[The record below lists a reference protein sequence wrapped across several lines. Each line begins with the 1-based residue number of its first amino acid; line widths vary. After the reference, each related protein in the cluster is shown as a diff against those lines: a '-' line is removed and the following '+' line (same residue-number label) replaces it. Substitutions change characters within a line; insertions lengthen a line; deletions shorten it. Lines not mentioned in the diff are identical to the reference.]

1 MRNRLTRLLLSSM
14 AAVVAVTCPLIL
26 HAQYVYVN
34 DNNFNSGANTATA
47 YKVVTGPALSMLT
60 GSPYATFGTG
70 LGKFFAPLQ
79 EVAIDYGTSYKKCL
93 FVSDP
98 LTTSSFPNG
107 DIAAFRINPGTGAL
121 TLVGNFVDPT
131 DTSGANNLGISLA
144 IDRRVG
150 FPYLFAAF
158 SGEFEIAYFKVN
170 PATCKLTWVS
180 STTAV
185 GISGASPVQG
195 LAVSRTGPHV
205 VVASYG
211 DGSIQSFKVTGS
223 TLTPTPIVTSTGYT
237 NQAALPEGVDIT
249 QNGKFAV
256 FGDNQPSGTEVEV
269 AKILTSGALSATV
282 DYGGPANASGVN
294 LGPGVN
300 SQNVWI
306 SPGLVSGKN
315 YLYITNDYSNQV
327 TTAKLSTAGIVSAL
341 SATACTGTFTNP
353 TTLNPGSWNFP
364 AGLHTVTTTGS
375 GAALV
380 VAEFGSPSSVALL
393 RIQNPSGCT
402 KEITTSPYS
411 DGNSNSGLFS
421 LDVFPSRS
429 Y

>member
-1 MRNRLTRLLLSSM
+1 
-14 AAVVAVTCPLIL
+14 
-26 HAQYVYVN
+26 
-34 DNNFNSGANTATA
+34 
-47 YKVVTGPALSMLT
+47 
-60 GSPYATFGTG
+60 
-70 LGKFFAPLQ
+70 
-79 EVAIDYGTSYKKCL
+79 
-93 FVSDP
+93 
-98 LTTSSFPNG
+98 
-107 DIAAFRINPGTGAL
+107 
-121 TLVGNFVDPT
+121 VDPT
-131 DTSGANNLGISLA
+131 DTSGPNYLGISLA

-170 PATCKLTWVS
+170 PANCKLTWVS

-185 GISGASPVQG
+185 GSSGASPVQG
-195 LAVSRTGPHV
+195 LAVSPTGPHV

-211 DGSIQSFKVTGS
+211 DGSIQSFKISGG
-223 TLTPTPIVTSTGYT
+223 TLIPKPLLNSTGYT

-249 QNGKFAV
+249 KNGKFAV
-256 FGDNQPSGTEVEV
+256 FGDNQPFGTEVEV
-269 AKILTSGALSATV
+269 AKILTSGALAATV

-315 YLYITNDYSNQV
+315 YLYISNDYSSQV

-341 SATACTGTFTNP
+341 STACTGLFTNP
-353 TTLNPGSWNFP
+353 TTLNPGSWSFP
-364 AGLHTVTTTGS
+364 AGIHTVTTTGS
-375 GAALV
+375 GADLV

-393 RIQNPSGCT
+393 KIQNPSGCT
-402 KEITTSPYS
+402 KEVTTSPYS
-411 DGNSNSGLFS
+411 DANSNSGLFS
-421 LDVFPSRS
+421 LDVFPSRP